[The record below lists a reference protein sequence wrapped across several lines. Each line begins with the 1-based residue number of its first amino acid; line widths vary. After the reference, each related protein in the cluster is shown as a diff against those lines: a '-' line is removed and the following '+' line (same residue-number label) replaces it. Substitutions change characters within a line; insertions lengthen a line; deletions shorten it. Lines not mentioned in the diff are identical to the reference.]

1 MSSAPHTIDVTPYGL
16 AIDSSYRRSG
26 ATPAVQMSLPRRHFL
41 SRLRSELHMLA
52 YIYRSEILTLAYI
65 ATVLASPL
73 GDSSPLIAESL
84 ALLTVVILL
93 AGASYMVSRKIVRT
107 VLFPI
112 ATVWLLA
119 HTLAAFGYR
128 HPALAHLSPIAGFVL
143 SVAVLCAILRRLAS
157 PPLVTTGVIA
167 ETFIGYLALASAFAQ
182 IYWMMSRFIA
192 TPFNHPIPE
201 AQISTLMY
209 FSMVTLT
216 SVGYGGIAPVNPHLR
231 MVAALE
237 SMVGIFYVAV
247 IVARLAS
254 YYRANHNLRDQLS

>member
-1 MSSAPHTIDVTPYGL
+1 MSSAPHTIDVTPSGS
-16 AIDSSYRRSG
+16 AIGSNYRRSG
-26 ATPAVQMSLPRRHFL
+26 TRPAVPASLPRRHFL
-41 SRLRSELHMLA
+41 SKLRSELIMLA

-65 ATVLASPL
+65 ATMLASPL
-73 GDSSPLIAESL
+73 GDSSPLIAEGL
-84 ALLTVVILL
+84 ALLTLVILL

-107 VLFPI
+107 VVFPI

-119 HTLAAFGYR
+119 HTVAVFGYR
-128 HPALAHLSPIAGFVL
+128 HPAFAHLSPIAGFVL
-143 SVAVLCAILRRLAS
+143 SIAVLCAILRRLAS

-182 IYWMMSRFIA
+182 IYWMMNRFIP
-192 TPFNHPIPE
+192 TPFNQPIPE
-201 AQISTLMY
+201 SHISTLMY
-209 FSMVTLT
+209 FSIITLT

-237 SMVGIFYVAV
+237 SMLGIFYITV

-254 YYRANHNLRDQLS
+254 YYRANRDL

>member
-1 MSSAPHTIDVTPYGL
+1 MSSAPHTIDITPYGS
-16 AIDSSYRRSG
+16 AIASNYRRSG
-26 ATPAVQMSLPRRHFL
+26 AKPAVPASSRRRHLF
-41 SRLRSELHMLA
+41 SKLRSELIMRA
-52 YIYRSEILTLAYI
+52 YIYRSEILTVAYI

-73 GDSSPLIAESL
+73 GDSNPLIAEGL
-84 ALLTVVILL
+84 ALLTLVILL
-93 AGASYMVSRKIVRT
+93 AGASYMVSRKIART
-107 VLFPI
+107 VVFPI

-143 SVAVLCAILRRLAS
+143 SIAVLCAILRRLAS

-192 TPFNHPIPE
+192 TPFNQPISE
-201 AQISTLMY
+201 SQISTLMY

-216 SVGYGGIAPVNPHLR
+216 SVGYGGIAPVDPHLR

-237 SMVGIFYVAV
+237 SMLGIFYVAV

-254 YYRANHNLRDQLS
+254 YYRASRKAQE